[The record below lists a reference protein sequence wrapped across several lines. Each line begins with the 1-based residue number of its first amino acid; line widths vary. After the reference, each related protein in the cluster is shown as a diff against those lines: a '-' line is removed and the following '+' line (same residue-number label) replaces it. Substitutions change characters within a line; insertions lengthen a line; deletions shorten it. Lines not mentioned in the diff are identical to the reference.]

1 MSNQKL
7 TILGIIT
14 AGMIVWAV
22 VQSGISSKPGTE
34 QTAPS
39 YLIQGLNPAD
49 IDSIVVGRADK
60 TVTLKRRQEGFV
72 VVEKD
77 NYPAA
82 ASRINE
88 LITKCLDI
96 RTAELYTDDR
106 ANHDDLGVAEEQAEA
121 VVRFLKPDSALLTG
135 VVIGLT
141 RETGQGTYVRLV
153 DDDKVY
159 VTLERPWVND
169 WAMNYIDQSLI
180 EVDDDAVE
188 SVTVSGPNEVYTLA
202 KTSQTGAVV
211 LEPMP
216 AGSRPK
222 ADEYQYVLTAV
233 KNLRFDDVS
242 RQSGLKEKL
251 DFDRRFTCT
260 LKDSTVYTLNI
271 AQSDGK
277 TYVTCDAEFT
287 DPQPVT
293 KEKTVESEEQ
303 LKQKEAKL
311 LARDKANEFSARHKG
326 WIYQISDYKAK
337 LMVKKL
343 SELVET
349 EKPADQAKQVSDD
362 DSSTA
367 GDTGLSGQGT

>member
-34 QTAPS
+34 QAGPS

-49 IDSIVVGRADK
+49 IDTIIVGRADK
-60 TVTLKRRQEGFV
+60 AVTLNRRQEGFV

-77 NYPAA
+77 NYPAVA
-82 ASRINE
+82 ARINE

-96 RTAELYTDDR
+96 RTAELYTDDK
-106 ANHDDLGVAEEQAEA
+106 ANHGDLGVAEEQAEA
-121 VVRFLKPDSALLTG
+121 VVRFLKADSALLTG

-188 SVTVSGPNEVYTLA
+188 SVTVSGPNEVYTLT
-202 KTSQTGAVV
+202 KTGQTGAVV

-349 EKPADQAKQVSDD
+349 EKPADQAKEVIQGGSDQ
-362 DSSTA
+362 TVNA
-367 GDTGLSGQGT
+367 GGWGRSN

>member
-1 MSNQKL
+1 
-7 TILGIIT
+7 
-14 AGMIVWAV
+14 
-22 VQSGISSKPGTE
+22 
-34 QTAPS
+34 
-39 YLIQGLNPAD
+39 
-49 IDSIVVGRADK
+49 
-60 TVTLKRRQEGFV
+60 VTLKRRQAGFA

-82 ASRINE
+82 AARINE

-96 RTAELYTDDR
+96 RTAELYTDDK
-106 ANHDDLGVAEEQAEA
+106 ANHGDLGVTEEQAEA
-121 VVRFLKPDSALLTG
+121 VVRFLKADSSLLTG
-135 VVIGLT
+135 VVLGKS
-141 RETGQGTYVRLV
+141 RQTGQGTYVRLV
-153 DDDKVY
+153 DGVQVY

-169 WAMNYIDQSLI
+169 WAMNYIDQTLI
-180 EVDDDAVE
+180 EVDGEAVE
-188 SVTVSGPNEVYTLA
+188 SVIVSAANEVYTLT

-216 AGSRPK
+216 ADSKPK
-222 ADEYQYVLTAV
+222 ADEYEFVLTAL

-287 DPQPVT
+287 DRQPVT
-293 KEKTVESEEQ
+293 KEKTVESQEQ
-303 LKQKEAKL
+303 LKEKEAKL
-311 LARDKANEFSARHKG
+311 LARDRANEFSARHKG
-326 WIYQISDYKAK
+326 WVYQIPDYKAA
-337 LMVKKL
+337 LLVKKL

-349 EKPADQAKQVSDD
+349 EEPAEQAEQVSDN

-367 GDTGLSGQGT
+367 GDTGLSGQ

>member
-1 MSNQKL
+1 MSNAKL
-7 TILGIIT
+7 TILGIVT
-14 AGMIVWAV
+14 VGMIVWAV
-22 VQSGISSKPGTE
+22 IQSGISSKPGPE
-34 QTAPS
+34 QAAPS

-49 IDSIVVGRADK
+49 IDTIVVGTGDK
-60 TVTLKRRQEGFV
+60 AVTLKRRQAGFA

-82 ASRINE
+82 AARINE

-96 RTAELYTDDR
+96 RTAELYTDDK
-106 ANHDDLGVAEEQAEA
+106 ANHGDLGVTEEQAEA
-121 VVRFLKPDSALLTG
+121 VVRFLKADSSLLTG
-135 VVIGLT
+135 VVLGKS
-141 RETGQGTYVRLV
+141 RQTGQGTYVRLV
-153 DDDKVY
+153 DGVQVY

-169 WAMNYIDQSLI
+169 WAMNYIDQTLI
-180 EVDDDAVE
+180 EVDGEAVE
-188 SVTVSGPNEVYTLA
+188 SVIVSAANEVYTLT

-216 AGSRPK
+216 DDSKPK
-222 ADEYQYVLTAV
+222 ADEYEFVLTAL

-287 DPQPVT
+287 DRQPVT
-293 KEKTVESEEQ
+293 KEKTVESQEQ
-303 LKQKEAKL
+303 LKEKEAKL
-311 LARDKANEFSARHKG
+311 LARDRANEFTARHKG
-326 WIYQISDYKAK
+326 WVYQIPDYKAA
-337 LMVKKL
+337 LLVKKL

-349 EKPADQAKQVSDD
+349 EEPAEQAEQVSDN

-367 GDTGLSGQGT
+367 GDTGLSGQGS

>member
-34 QTAPS
+34 QAGPS

-49 IDSIVVGRADK
+49 IDTIIVGRADK
-60 TVTLKRRQEGFV
+60 AVTLNRRQEGFV

-77 NYPAA
+77 NYPAVA
-82 ASRINE
+82 ARINE

-96 RTAELYTDDR
+96 RTAELYTDDK
-106 ANHDDLGVAEEQAEA
+106 ANHGDLGVAEEQAEA
-121 VVRFLKPDSALLTG
+121 VVRFLKADSALLTG

-349 EKPADQAKQVSDD
+349 EKPADQAKEVIQGGSDQ
-362 DSSTA
+362 TVNA
-367 GDTGLSGQGT
+367 GGWGRSN